1 MLPTR
6 LNFLPKEKQRYL
18 HQAVMGSVTT
28 HILETILLC
37 LCVCTIAILLGFLF
51 IESHY
56 RRVAES
62 TINIETQHTGQGQTI
77 REANYLIEQTY
88 AIEKQTP
95 LLTPLIV
102 SITEAIPS
110 GISLDQLRIDVTKK
124 EVLISGIA
132 QTRDAYLALET
143 ALGTISF
150 IEDIQIPLSDLTQKT
165 NIGFSFTMSMR

>member
-28 HILETILLC
+28 HILETVLLC
-37 LCVCTIAILLGFLF
+37 LCVCTIAILFGFLF

-62 TINIETQHTGQGQTI
+62 TINIDIQHTGQGQTI

-88 AIEKQTP
+88 AIEQQTP
-95 LLTPLIV
+95 LLTPHILT
-102 SITEAIPS
+102 ITEAIPS
-110 GISLDQLRIDVTKK
+110 DISLDQLKIDVTKK
-124 EVLISGIA
+124 EI
-132 QTRDAYLALET
+132 
-143 ALGTISF
+143 TISC
-150 IEDIQIPLSDLTQKT
+150 LLYTSDAADD
-165 NIGFSFTMSMR
+165 M